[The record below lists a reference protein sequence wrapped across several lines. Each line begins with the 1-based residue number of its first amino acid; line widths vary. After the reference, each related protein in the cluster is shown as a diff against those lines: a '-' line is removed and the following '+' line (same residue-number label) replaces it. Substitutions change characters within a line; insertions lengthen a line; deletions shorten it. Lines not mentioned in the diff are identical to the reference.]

1 MTQTRTEGRFVKAFN
16 TLHFTPT
23 AKTLLLISPLLLA
36 ACATSA
42 PPAQVAEQAAKQWYA
57 PLPNPDAK
65 PPANTATPP
74 LPHQGSLVAM
84 SHWWLSLGDPLL
96 AELISSAQAVS
107 PTITAAAS
115 RVQQARSAGVTAG
128 AALLPNV
135 SAAANASR
143 GVPQL
148 SIPAIPLSTT
158 AQGGLQSSWELDL
171 WGGNRAASDAALAR
185 QAGSQA
191 LWHEA
196 RVSVAAEVAATYLN
210 LRTCEQLLAVAKEDA
225 TSRGESSRLTGL
237 TADAGFTAPA
247 NAALARASAAQS
259 QNNLILQRTQCDM
272 HIKALVA
279 LTAVEESLIR
289 QKLAR
294 VDMELGYSATK
305 QSLNFVPTAFTP
317 VPSVPAQLLAQRPD
331 VFAAQQEVAAA
342 SGDIGSAQAARYPR
356 LNLSG
361 SIAAASLKTG
371 GISTNGTTWAIG
383 PLALTLPLFD
393 GGQRA
398 AAVDVANAKYDDAVA
413 SYRSKVRNAVRE
425 VEEALLNLQSTA
437 ERDDAAKIATEG
449 YSAAFYAAEAR
460 YKSGLGSLSDLE
472 DTRRTA
478 LAAKT
483 ALLNL
488 QRERST
494 AWIALYRAVGGG
506 WVRDTGSGSGTA
518 ADSAAR

>member
-1 MTQTRTEGRFVKAFN
+1 MKAFN
-16 TLHFTPT
+16 PLHLPRT
-23 AKTLLLISPLLLA
+23 AKSLLLVSPLLLA

-42 PPAQVAEQAAKQWYA
+42 PPAQVAEPAASQWYTPLPTPAAKLQTSA
-57 PLPNPDAK
+57 AT
-65 PPANTATPP
+65 AN
-74 LPHQGSLVAM
+74 LPHQGSLAALNQ
-84 SHWWLSLGDPLL
+84 WWESLGDPLL
-96 AELISSAQAVS
+96 LELVNSAQAVS
-107 PTITAAAS
+107 PTLSAAAS
-115 RVQQARSAGVTAG
+115 RLQQARSASVVTG
-128 AALLPNV
+128 AALSPNI
-135 SAAANASR
+135 SAAANALR
-143 GVPQL
+143 GVSQL
-148 SIPAIPLSTT
+148 TVPLATT
-158 AQGGLQSSWELDL
+158 SQAGLQASWELDV
-171 WGGNRAASDAALAR
+171 WGGNRAARNSALAR
-185 QAGSQA
+185 IDGSAA

-196 RVSVAAEVAATYLN
+196 RVSVAAEVANTYLN

-225 TSRGESSRLTGL
+225 ASRSESSRLTGL

-272 HIKALVA
+272 LIKALVA
-279 LTAVEESLIR
+279 LTAVEEPLTR

-305 QSLNFVPTAFTP
+305 QSVNFAPIAFTP

-342 SGDIGSAQAARYPR
+342 SGDVGSAQAARYPR
-356 LNLSG
+356 LSLSG
-361 SIAAASLKTG
+361 SVAAASLKTA
-371 GISTNGTTWAIG
+371 GISTDGTTWSIG

-398 AAVDVANAKYDDAVA
+398 AAVDVANAKYDDAVT
-413 SYRSKVRNAVRE
+413 SYRAKVRNAVRE

-437 ERDDAAKIATEG
+437 ERNDAATIATEG
-449 YSAAFYAAEAR
+449 YSAAFKASEAR
-460 YKSGLGSLSDLE
+460 YRSGLGSLSELE

-488 QRERST
+488 QRERSA

-506 WVRDTGSGSGTA
+506 WVRDTGFGSGTVAELA
-518 ADSAAR
+518 AK